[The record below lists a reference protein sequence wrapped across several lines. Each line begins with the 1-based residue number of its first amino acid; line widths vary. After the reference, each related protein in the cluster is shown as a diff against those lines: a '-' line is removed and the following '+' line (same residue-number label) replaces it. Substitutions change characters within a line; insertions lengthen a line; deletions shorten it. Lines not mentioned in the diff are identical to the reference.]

1 MVKFLC
7 QNIIAKIHFILF
19 IFARFIKYFI
29 FSINISLKISLW
41 RFGNPTLMNDNC
53 LFKID
58 LKILFS
64 LIEKSLIFNSSL
76 FENLI
81 KTFLQ
86 VLFSMKNNDLL
97 SWYYIC
103 NKQQIINF
111 NNCFYLQKDLAQL
124 KTYYLAYLRHFLDI
138 YDLLIIFNKT
148 KSLKTWK

>member
-1 MVKFLC
+1 
-7 QNIIAKIHFILF
+7 
-19 IFARFIKYFI
+19 
-29 FSINISLKISLW
+29 
-41 RFGNPTLMNDNC
+41 MNNNC
-53 LFKID
+53 LFKIE

-64 LIEKSLIFNSSL
+64 LIEKSLIFNSLL

-86 VLFSMKNNDLL
+86 VLFCMKNNDLF

-103 NKQQIINF
+103 KKQKTINF

-124 KTYYLAYLRHFLDI
+124 KDCYLAYFRHFLDI

-148 KSLKTWK
+148 KSLKT